1 MSNLKK
7 NVNDIL
13 GIETVDEDKT
23 YENEGNIKLSDF
35 EQPAPVPRK
44 IDETKTD
51 VDNDYENSRENYYNL
66 IDKGNQAI
74 EGILDIAKEGQH
86 PRAYEVA
93 GQLIGQVAQTVD
105 KLQDLQKKLKDLK
118 EVPNKTNTQIKN
130 ALFVGST
137 NELQKMLNRKKEDEI
152 IEGTTSEPK
161 KNNSGD

>member
-1 MSNLKK
+1 MSKLEDS
-7 NVNDIL
+7 VNDIL
-13 GIETVDEDKT
+13 GIEKKSTEVTV
-23 YENEGNIKLSDF
+23 SDF

-44 IDETKTD
+44 IDEDKND
-51 VDNDYENSRENYYNL
+51 IDNDYENSRENYYNL

-118 EVPNKTNTQIKN
+118 DLPKTANPNIKN

-152 IEGTTSEPK
+152 IEGEAGQPTQDNTRDK
-161 KNNSGD
+161 

>member
-1 MSNLKK
+1 MSKLED
-7 NVNDIL
+7 NVNEIL
-13 GIETVDEDKT
+13 GIEKKT
-23 YENEGNIKLSDF
+23 EVAVKDF
-35 EQPAPVPRK
+35 EQPSPVPRT
-44 IDETKTD
+44 IDETKSD
-51 VDNDYENSRENYYNL
+51 IDNDYVNSRDNYYNL

-118 EVPNKTNTQIKN
+118 EVPNKANTQIKN

-152 IEGTTSEPK
+152 IEGESGQPK
-161 KNNSGD
+161 KDNTGDK

>member
-1 MSNLKK
+1 MSKLEDS
-7 NVNDIL
+7 VNEIL
-13 GIETVDEDKT
+13 GIEKK
-23 YENEGNIKLSDF
+23 NEVSVTDF

-44 IDETKTD
+44 IDEDKPH
-51 VDNDYENSRENYYNL
+51 VDQDYENSRENYYNL

-118 EVPNKTNTQIKN
+118 EVPNKANTNIKN

-152 IEGTTSEPK
+152 IEGESGQPK
-161 KNNSGD
+161 EDKTGDK